1 MNLTNE
7 KHATFTPSEEVQ
19 HEVHKLLLEHDED
32 FPSFEVGLSEY
43 HIGIVS
49 KIIGDNHD
57 KLREVLAKVEGG
69 EG

>member
-1 MNLTNE
+1 METTEE
-7 KHATFTPSEEVQ
+7 KRATFTPSEEVT
-19 HEVHKLLLEHDED
+19 HEVHKLLLEHDDE
-32 FPSFEVGLSEY
+32 LSEY

-49 KIIGDNHD
+49 RIIGGNYD